1 MDKGRTLDEL
11 APDVTARIT
20 AIDWTGLPESDA
32 KRLRALG
39 LDEGAETALLHRGVF
54 GGRDPLAIRLGSMTI
69 ALRRGH
75 ATAISVEPVQAETA
89 AA

>member
-1 MDKGRTLDEL
+1 MQQGRTLDEL
-11 APDVTARIT
+11 APDVAARIT
-20 AIDWTGLPESDA
+20 AIDWSGLPEAEA

-39 LDEGAETALLHRGVF
+39 VDNDAEVLVLHRGIF

-69 ALRRGH
+69 AVRRGH
-75 ATAISVEPVQAETA
+75 ASAISVEPIEAETA